1 MSLHVI
7 VHSLK
12 QVKRLAMRAN
22 GARISDIVG
31 LTMINIVG
39 SCNIRL
45 HVALVG
51 YLACFISTL
60 IYDLILSRNQLKHCI
75 IGILLINIIIIII
88 IIIIMM

>member
-1 MSLHVI
+1 MD
-7 VHSLK
+7 
-12 QVKRLAMRAN
+12 
-22 GARISDIVG
+22 ARTSDIVG